1 MRPVAAVIAGV
12 ALALAACGEQPLPS
26 PSTSAT
32 PSATSIATGPAA
44 EVVRDAFR
52 LTIAVSSA
60 TYRVDEP
67 IEVRTVLAYAG
78 PAPSIEVGGSGSG
91 LVGFSLQQLDGPI
104 AVDAAGTSDCAPW
117 TLKRGDNL
125 IPFQKSGGYSADDP
139 QADFFAR
146 YLNDPQLRLPAGT
159 WRITALASLAR
170 PGCDGGGVNLSAAVD
185 VTVR

>member
-26 PSTSAT
+26 PRTSAT

-78 PAPSIEVGGSGSG
+78 PAPSIEVAGSGSG

>member
-1 MRPVAAVIAGV
+1 MRPIMLLAGI
-12 ALALAACGEQPLPS
+12 ALALVACGEEPPPPS
-26 PSTSAT
+26 RSAT
-32 PSATSIATGPAA
+32 PIASGPAA

-52 LTIAVSSA
+52 LTIAAAAA

-67 IEVRTVLAYAG
+67 IVIRTVLAYAG
-78 PAPSIEVGGSGSG
+78 PAPSIQVAGSGSG
-91 LVGFSLQQLDGPI
+91 LVGFSLEQLDGPI
-104 AVDAAGTSDCAPW
+104 VVGAAGTSDCAPW

-125 IPFQKSGGYSADDP
+125 IAFQKSGGYSADDP

-146 YLNDPQLRLPAGT
+146 YLNDPLLRLPAGR

-170 PGCDGGGVNLSAAVD
+170 PGCDGGGVNLSASVE

>member
-26 PSTSAT
+26 PRTSAT

-170 PGCDGGGVNLSAAVD
+170 PGCDGGGVNLSAAAD